1 MKIFYDG
8 ADIQD
13 AKAFYSK
20 GMVKGI
26 TTNLTF
32 IAEKSIAAGADPVDI
47 YDEFQEYC
55 DHEGIPLSIQT
66 SKTAVDEICDEAQFY
81 YDRYSVRKNDIY
93 IEIPARFEYLDA
105 IHKLSGSGFLIN
117 ATAVCNL
124 NQAIVAAHAGAKII
138 SLFWGKLSDEGAD
151 AMVVTKQLRELVDA
165 HAIDTQIL
173 VGSIRTPAD
182 IYRAFVSGADIV
194 TMPKQYFEKISNSLK
209 GQEAEKLFF
218 DAWNKM

>member
-8 ADIQD
+8 ADIRD
-13 AKAFYSK
+13 AKAFRNK
-20 GMVKGI
+20 GMVRGI

-32 IAEKSIAAGADPVDI
+32 VAEQSIATGSKPVDI

-55 DHEGIPLSIQT
+55 SSEDIPLSIQT
-66 SKTAVDEICDEAQFY
+66 SKTTADEICNEAQFY
-81 YDRYSVRKNDIY
+81 YDRYWVRKNDIY
-93 IEIPARFEYLDA
+93 IKIPVRFEYLDA
-105 IHKLSGSGFLIN
+105 INELSKSGFLIN

-124 NQAIVAAHAGAKII
+124 SQAIVAAHAGAKII

-151 AMVVTKQLRELVDA
+151 AMVITKQLRELIDVHD
-165 HAIDTQIL
+165 IDTQIL

-194 TMPKQYFEKISNSLK
+194 TMPKQYFAKISDSLK

-218 DAWNKM
+218 DAWNKL

>member
-8 ADIQD
+8 ADLSD
-13 AKAFYSK
+13 AITFENK

-32 IAEKSIAAGADPVDI
+32 IAEKAIASGQTTLDL
-47 YDEFQEYC
+47 YDSFQDYC
-55 DHEGIPLSIQT
+55 NSKQLPLSIQT
-66 SKTAVDEICDEAQFY
+66 SKRTVDEICTEARFY
-81 YDRYSVRKNDIY
+81 YDRYSDRTNDIY
-93 IEIPARFEYLDA
+93 IKIPVKFDNLEA
-105 IHKLSGSGFLIN
+105 INTLAKEGVLIN

-124 NQAIVAAHAGAKII
+124 SQAIVAAHSGAKII

-151 AMVVTKQLRELVDA
+151 ALVITRQLRDL
-165 HAIDTQIL
+165 IDTHKIDTKIL

-182 IYRAFVSGADIV
+182 IYRAFISGTDIV

-209 GQEAEKLFF
+209 GQEAEQLFF
-218 DAWNKM
+218 DAWNKL

>member
-8 ADIQD
+8 ADLPD
-13 AKAFYSK
+13 AKTFQSK

-32 IAEKSIAAGADPVDI
+32 VAEKSIASDTPVLAL
-47 YDEFQEYC
+47 YDSFQEYC
-55 DHEGIPLSIQT
+55 GQHLLPLSIQT
-66 SKTAVDEICDEAQFY
+66 SKTTVEEICDEARFY
-81 YDRYSVRKNDIY
+81 YKRYADRENKIY
-93 IEIPARFEYLDA
+93 IKIPVRFEYLEA
-105 IHKLSGSGFLIN
+105 ISTLSKEGILVN

-124 NQAIVAAHAGAKII
+124 SQAIVAAHAGAKII

-151 AMVVTKQLRELVDA
+151 ALVITKQLRELIDA
-165 HAIDTQIL
+165 HKIDTEIL

-182 IYRAFVSGADIV
+182 IYRAFISGADIV
-194 TMPKQYFEKISNSLK
+194 TMPKQYFEKISNTLK

-218 DAWNKM
+218 DAWNKL